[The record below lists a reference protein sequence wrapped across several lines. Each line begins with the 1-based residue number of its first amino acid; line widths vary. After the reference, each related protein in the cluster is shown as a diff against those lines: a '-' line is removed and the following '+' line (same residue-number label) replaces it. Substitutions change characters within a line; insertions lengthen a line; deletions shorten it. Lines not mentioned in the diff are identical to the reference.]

1 VSRVR
6 YAHIDLVCDRLHKS
20 RVFLGSDEDLP
31 PCAACGARTY
41 PKDEGPGTDAHAV
54 HTFKPFEVD
63 GGVRITSEEGA
74 LRYRQSVAERKGV
87 PVEHIQFNS
96 RGNVKERVEEIKHEA
111 IVKRRESGFD
121 ERQFADYR
129 AQQNRVNAE
138 KAGRPTPTNPFVGHR
153 SQRG

>member
-6 YAHIDLVCDRLHKS
+6 FTHVDTVCDRLHKS

-31 PCAACGARTY
+31 ACGVEGCGARTY

-74 LRYRQSVAERKGV
+74 LRYRQQVAERKGV

-96 RGNVKERVEEIKHEA
+96 RGNVRERVEEIKHEA

-138 KAGRPTPTNPFVGHR
+138 KAGRGDSNSPRVGYR
-153 SQRG
+153 R

>member
-1 VSRVR
+1 MSRVR
-6 YAHIDLVCDRLHKS
+6 YAHTDLVCDRLHKS
-20 RVFLGSDEDLP
+20 RVFLGSDEGLP
-31 PCAACGARTY
+31 ACAHEGCGARTY
-41 PKDEGPGTDAHAV
+41 PKEDGPPGEAGAAV

-63 GGVRITSEEGA
+63 GGVSITSEEGA
-74 LRYRQSVAERKGV
+74 LRYRQQVADRKGV

-96 RGNVKERVEEIKHEA
+96 RGNVKARVEEIKHEA

-138 KAGRPTPTNPFVGHR
+138 KAGRGDSNSPRVGYR
-153 SQRG
+153 R